1 MNNKIFKH
9 KLLTLSV
16 CAAIAASVHQV
27 SAQESDVEEIVVTGS
42 FRDSLAS
49 ALNVK
54 RNNTAAIDSIV
65 ADDIASFPDNNLAE
79 SMQRVP
85 GVNITRVGGEGQ
97 QISVRGLSADFTRVR
112 VNGME
117 TISTGLNNRG
127 RAFDFNIFAS
137 ELFNRIDVRKSQS
150 ASVEEGSLGAT
161 VDLSTG
167 KPFDYD
173 DFTMVGSLQGGYND
187 QSESL
192 DPRATGLISF
202 TNDAGNFGAL
212 FSVAYSERDVDQI
225 GHNSGRWE
233 ANENDL
239 TDGKTNYWA
248 NQAAL
253 PDEVNNAVHPRFPR
267 QMDRNIDLDR
277 LGLTGVLQWAPS
289 DRTEVTLDAMYADM
303 SQVQTELALT
313 PISLARTGGTG
324 RIETTVNDYYYDAD
338 TNALLYADLSGVDV
352 RNEHFR
358 QDWSTEFHQVSLRLK
373 HELSDN
379 LRVDALLGSS
389 ESQHEVHAETTAVFE
404 RYNADMSY
412 DYRNNMND
420 PVIEYGFDP
429 ASPEN
434 YWVAEL
440 RDRPADTT
448 NTFDTLRGLLEY
460 DFAMG
465 DVEMTLNTGVSWKEF
480 TFDNHQYTRDRAI
493 INQNNHVDLAVNVP
507 AGCDITLDDLQV
519 TSDMGSVF
527 QPTGNV
533 PAYFLPDLKQVTSQY
548 GLFTN
553 DACFPLVPNQGGDR
567 SVEEESLGYHVQL
580 DFSTELGGM
589 PFRGDVGVR
598 EVETKQ
604 TSSGLVSGL
613 ETVIQREYS
622 DTLPAINL
630 VLEPIENV
638 LLRASWSEVMSR
650 PGLGSLTPGGSVDR
664 FNRALTAG
672 NPYLD
677 PYRAEAT
684 DLSVEWYFAE
694 ESMVSVA
701 YFEKD
706 IESFPASIR
715 EDLSWAEI
723 RALGYPDSLLEPGP
737 ATVNDTFS
745 YRTTVNSDNGGFL
758 KGWELQYQQPF
769 LFGPRWLQ
777 DFGIKANYTYI
788 DSELE
793 HGSDDGTTIV
803 TPMEG
808 QSDVSWNATLWYENE
823 NGFAGRVSWT
833 YRDEYMRAI
842 STKAGP
848 GYDTTDA
855 TRVVD
860 AAFSYQVN
868 DNLKLTFDALNLTD
882 ETETLLQS
890 DYDLVETIVVSG
902 RQFYLGAQYTF

>member
-1 MNNKIFKH
+1 MAHEKFKH
-9 KLLTLSV
+9 KLLTLGV
-16 CAAIAASVHQV
+16 CAAITAATQPVF
-27 SAQESDVEEIVVTGS
+27 AQAQVEEVLVTGS
-42 FRDSLAS
+42 FRDSLAT

-54 RNNTAAIDSIV
+54 RSHTAAIDSIV

-85 GVNITRVGGEGQ
+85 GVNISRIGGEGQ

-112 VNGME
+112 INGME
-117 TISTGLNNRG
+117 TISTGLGNRG

-173 DFTMVGSLQGGYND
+173 AFTLVGSVQGGFND

-192 DPRATGLISF
+192 DPRATGLVSF

-233 ANENDL
+233 ANANDHSA
-239 TDGKTNYWA
+239 GKTDFWQNYA
-248 NQAAL
+248 SL

-267 QMDRNIDLDR
+267 QMDRNIELDR
-277 LGLTGVLQWAPS
+277 LGLTGVLQWAPG
-289 DRTEVTLDAMYADM
+289 DNTEITLDTMYADM

-324 RIETTVNDYYYDAD
+324 RIETTVNDYYYDAAS
-338 TNALLYADLSGVDV
+338 NALLYADLSGVDV
-352 RNEHFR
+352 RNENFR
-358 QDWSTEFHQVSLRLK
+358 QHWSTEFHQVSLRLK
-373 HELSDN
+373 HEFSDN
-379 LRVDALLGSS
+379 LRLDALVGSS
-389 ESQHEVHAETTAVFE
+389 ESQHEVHSETTAVFE
-404 RYNADMSY
+404 RYNANMRY
-412 DYRNNMND
+412 DYRNNMKN

-429 ASPEN
+429 ASPDN

-448 NTFDTLRGLLEY
+448 NTFDTVRGDLAY
-460 DFAMG
+460 DFALG
-465 DVEMTLNTGVSWKEF
+465 NVEMTLNTGASWKEF
-480 TFDNHQYTRDRAI
+480 TFENHQYTRDRAI
-493 INQNNHVDLAVNVP
+493 INQNNHTDLAVSVP
-507 AGCDITLDDLQV
+507 AGCGITLDDLRV
-519 TSDMGSVF
+519 TSEMGTVF

-533 PAYFLPDLKQVTSQY
+533 PAYLLPNLDKVVSQF

-553 DACFPLVPNQGGDR
+553 DTCFPLALNEGGER
-567 SVEEESLGYHVQL
+567 TVTEESLGFHVQL
-580 DFSTELGGM
+580 DFATDIAGL
-589 PFRGDVGVR
+589 PFRGDIGVR

-604 TSSGLVSGL
+604 TSSGLVNGQ

-630 VLEPIENV
+630 VFEPWENV
-638 LLRASWSEVMSR
+638 LVRASWSEVMSR

-677 PYRAEAT
+677 PFRAEAT

-694 ESMVSVA
+694 ESMVSLA

-706 IESFPASIR
+706 IESFPTSIR
-715 EDLSWAEI
+715 EDLSWAQI
-723 RALGYPDSLLEPGP
+723 RELGYSDSLLEPGP
-737 ATVNDTFS
+737 ATINDIFN
-745 YRTTVNSDNGGFL
+745 YRTTTNGDGGFL

-769 LFGPRWLQ
+769 TFGPRWLQ

-788 DSELE
+788 ESEIVRGYE
-793 HGSDDGTTIV
+793 GDRAIV
-803 TPMEG
+803 TAMDG

-833 YRDEYMRAI
+833 YRDGYLRTF
-842 STKAGP
+842 SSKAGP
-848 GYDTTDA
+848 GDDTTDA
-855 TRVVD
+855 TPVVD
-860 AAFSYQVN
+860 AAFSYQLN
-868 DNLKLTFDALNLTD
+868 DNVKLTFDALNLTD
-882 ETETLLQS
+882 ETETWLQS
-890 DYDLVETIVVSG
+890 DYNLVETIVASG
-902 RQFYLGAQYTF
+902 RQFYVGAQYTF

>member
-1 MNNKIFKH
+1 MKHKNFKQ
-9 KLLTLSV
+9 KLLTLGV
-16 CAAIAASVHQV
+16 CAAISGATQPVF
-27 SAQESDVEEIVVTGS
+27 AQEQVEELLVTGS
-42 FRDSLAS
+42 FRDSLAT

-85 GVNITRVGGEGQ
+85 GVNISRVGGEGQ
-97 QISVRGLSADFTRVR
+97 QISVRGLSAEFTRVR
-112 VNGME
+112 INGME
-117 TISTGLNNRG
+117 TISTGLGNRG

-173 DFTMVGSLQGGYND
+173 AFTLVGSVQGGYND
-187 QSESL
+187 LSESI

-233 ANENDL
+233 ANNNNPSGMDYWRNHEDL
-239 TDGKTNYWA
+239 PEA
-248 NQAAL
+248 
-253 PDEVNNAVHPRFPR
+253 VNNAVHPRFPR

-277 LGLTGVLQWAPS
+277 LGLTGVLQWAPTEQ
-289 DRTEVTLDAMYADM
+289 TEVILDAMYAEM
-303 SQVQTELALT
+303 GQVQTELALT
-313 PISLARTGGTG
+313 PISLARTGATG
-324 RIETTVNDYYYDAD
+324 RIETTVNDYYYDEAS
-338 TNALLYADLSGVDV
+338 NALLYADLSGVDV

-358 QDWSTEFHQVSLRLK
+358 QDWSTEFHQISLRLK
-373 HELSDN
+373 HEFSDS
-379 LRVDALLGSS
+379 LRIDALIGSS
-389 ESQHEVHAETTAVFE
+389 ESQHEVHSETTAIFE
-404 RYNADMSY
+404 RYNADFSY
-412 DYRNNMND
+412 DYRNSLRN

-429 ASPEN
+429 ASPDN
-434 YWVAEL
+434 YWIAEL

-448 NTFDTLRGLLEY
+448 NTFDTVRGDISY
-460 DFAMG
+460 DFALG

-480 TFDNHQYTRDRAI
+480 TFENHQYARDRAI
-493 INQNNHVDLAVNVP
+493 INQNNHTDLAVNVP
-507 AGCDITLDDLQV
+507 AGCDITLDDVRV

-527 QPTGNV
+527 TPTGNV
-533 PAYFLPDLKQVTSQY
+533 PAYLLPNLHKVVSQL

-553 DACFPLVPNQGGDR
+553 DTCFPLTLNEGGER
-567 SVEEESLGYHVQL
+567 TVTEESLGYHVQL
-580 DFSTELGGM
+580 DFVTELAGM
-589 PFRGDVGVR
+589 PFRGDIGVR

-604 TSSGLVSGL
+604 TSSGLVSG
-613 ETVIQREYS
+613 EQTVIQREYS
-622 DTLPAINL
+622 DTLPSINL
-630 VLEPIENV
+630 VLEPWENV
-638 LLRASWSEVMSR
+638 LVRASWSEVMSR

-664 FNRALTAG
+664 FNRVLTAG

-677 PYRAEAT
+677 PFRAEAT

-694 ESMVSVA
+694 ESMLSLA

-706 IESFPASIR
+706 IESFPESIR
-715 EDLSWAEI
+715 EDLTWAQI
-723 RALGYPDSLLEPGP
+723 RALGYSDSLLAQGP
-737 ATVNDTFS
+737 ATVNDTFN
-745 YRTTVNSDNGGFL
+745 YRTTVNGDNGGFL
-758 KGWELQYQQPF
+758 KGWELQYQQPIT
-769 LFGPRWLQ
+769 FGPRWLQ

-793 HGSDDGTTIV
+793 RGEDGGRAIV

-808 QSDVSWNATLWYENE
+808 QSDVSWNATLWYENAK
-823 NGFAGRVSWT
+823 GFAGRVSWT
-833 YRDEYMRAI
+833 YRDGYLRTFT
-842 STKAGP
+842 SKAGP
-848 GYDTTDA
+848 GDDTTDA

-882 ETETLLQS
+882 ETETWLQS
-890 DYDLVETIVVSG
+890 DYNLVETIVASG
-902 RQFYLGAQYTF
+902 RQFYVGAQYTF